1 MSRSPKIYLLVFMV
15 SVLLGCS
22 LSSVAM
28 AGERRVIVGFHQ
40 SPGVFERALIRR
52 HKGKLKHS
60 FSAIKA
66 LSVKLTDSAISE
78 LQNDPRVAYV
88 EEDAVVMAIDGE
100 FGNSAEYLES
110 WGVARVEAPAV
121 HAENVTGAGVKVAI
135 LDTGIDYTHP
145 DLDANYGGGINLV
158 DSTTP
163 ADPFDDSL
171 SGHGTHV
178 AGVIGAELDGNGIV
192 GVAPNV
198 SLYAVK
204 VLDSNGYGFL
214 SDILAGLEWAIANDM
229 DVVNMSLGLTT
240 SSEALE
246 EVCAR
251 AYENGILLIAAAG
264 NTGLYGGGK
273 VLYPAL
279 YPSVIS
285 VGATDAADAIY
296 RSSARGADLEV
307 VAPGAGIYSTVPHGI
322 DEYHCPPPVVD
333 GYCYLT
339 GTSQAAPYVAG
350 VAALI
355 LSAGLYDINGDG
367 VVDAKDLRL
376 QLQNATFDL
385 GDPGE
390 DDVYGFGL
398 VNAQAATTE
407 NLAWLNSYQPDRDN
421 DGIADNVDNCKYRYN
436 PDQADYDGDGIGNVC
451 DTQNGSASAL
461 SDRVS
466 LARYWQIM
474 SRTLRRQ

>member
-15 SVLLGCS
+15 ALMLGCS
-22 LSSVAM
+22 LSSVVV

-40 SPGVFERALIRR
+40 TPGVFERALIRR

-100 FGNSAEYLES
+100 FSYSAEYLES

-135 LDTGIDYTHP
+135 LDTGIDYTHV
-145 DLDANYGGGINLV
+145 DLDANYRGGVNLV
-158 DSTTP
+158 DPTTP

-178 AGVIGAELDGNGIV
+178 AGVIGAELDANGIV

-204 VLDSNGYGFL
+204 VLDRYGYGFL
-214 SDILAGLEWAIANDM
+214 SDILAGLEWAITNDM
-229 DVVNMSLGLTT
+229 DVVNMSLGLST
-240 SSEALE
+240 SSQALA

-264 NTGLYGGGK
+264 NTGVYGGGK

-279 YPSVIS
+279 YSSVIS

-307 VAPGAGIYSTVPHGI
+307 VAPGAGIYSTMPWGVGTYAEMS
-322 DEYHCPPPVVD
+322 DAFYN
-333 GYCYLT
+333 YLT

-355 LSAGLYDINGDG
+355 LSAGLNDINGDG
-367 VVDAKDLRL
+367 VVDNRDLRL
-376 QLQNATFDL
+376 QLQSAAFDL

-398 VNAQAATTE
+398 VNAKAATTE
-407 NLAWLNSYQPDRDN
+407 NLAWLNRNQPDRDN
-421 DGIADNVDNCKYRYN
+421 DGIADNIDNCKYRHN
-436 PDQADYDGDGIGNVC
+436 PDQADYDGDGIGDAC
-451 DTQNGSASAL
+451 DTQNDLGTGL

-466 LARYWQIM
+466 LARYLQIM